1 MKKCA
6 YIILLF
12 IAIISLCSYGINVT
26 EKNCTVF
33 SNGKYFY
40 VVDTAELSYKLC
52 ENVFDDT
59 YYIVGREMGSGKITY
74 TDSMLIF
81 MRNEY
86 KCPMIKFSN
95 EKKVKKGHTKVMII
109 DAERYNLKSIQF
121 YSNESTE
128 TKAEYHPINDKV
140 SHKCFELP
148 IEVGALQIDF
158 ADENTPLKELDSLN
172 RIVETLQHKKNV
184 SCLFEKLKNPK
195 LKYNMI
201 WIGGRNLPLYRDVQL
216 YFRGDKDTLI
226 SKACFSR
233 PYDIVSLV
241 LDRRR
246 VITFKDENF
255 CPPLFF

>member
-86 KCPMIKFSN
+86 KCPMI
-95 EKKVKKGHTKVMII
+95 
-109 DAERYNLKSIQF
+109 
-121 YSNESTE
+121 
-128 TKAEYHPINDKV
+128 
-140 SHKCFELP
+140 
-148 IEVGALQIDF
+148 
-158 ADENTPLKELDSLN
+158 
-172 RIVETLQHKKNV
+172 
-184 SCLFEKLKNPK
+184 
-195 LKYNMI
+195 
-201 WIGGRNLPLYRDVQL
+201 
-216 YFRGDKDTLI
+216 
-226 SKACFSR
+226 
-233 PYDIVSLV
+233 
-241 LDRRR
+241 
-246 VITFKDENF
+246 
-255 CPPLFF
+255 